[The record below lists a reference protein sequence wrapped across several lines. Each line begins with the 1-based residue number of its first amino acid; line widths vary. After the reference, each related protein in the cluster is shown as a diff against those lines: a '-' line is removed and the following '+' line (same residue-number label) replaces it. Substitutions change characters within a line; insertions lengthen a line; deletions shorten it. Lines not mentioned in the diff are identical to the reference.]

1 MERLLIYPKHIRICV
16 TSGLGAGNAKKF
28 LEEDMKSGGVL
39 RHASANLARN
49 LRDRRFS
56 VIVPKGNASGSPSV
70 SFNQPLP
77 EVTSEPL
84 EPVVR
89 TEALPDCATIATDSQ
104 AAPSVEPMAE
114 SAPSLSDATPV
125 SLWQFIDG

>member
-1 MERLLIYPKHIRICV
+1 
-16 TSGLGAGNAKKF
+16 
-28 LEEDMKSGGVL
+28 MKSGGVL
-39 RHASANLARN
+39 RHASANLARI

-104 AAPSVEPMAE
+104 PAPSVEPMAE
-114 SAPSLSDATPV
+114 SAPSPSDATPV